1 MAAQFDD
8 LQATWSEVQKTVV
21 EPLLAQDAAQ
31 HWASV
36 REGFAWLVL
45 LAGPVDGRRLDRG
58 RVPRPPPHLRL
69 PLLHLCTRHLP
80 SGTACNFLLHSIFD
94 LISPFIIPFSSQFDS
109 I

>member
-58 RVPRPPPHLRL
+58 REAWVVDRDALVFRL
-69 PLLHLCTRHLP
+69 AVDT
-80 SGTACNFLLHSIFD
+80 HSIPLVMVVSGGWTPGND
-94 LISPFIIPFSSQFDS
+94 PGVMVRS
-109 I
+109 IAHVLAQR